1 MLAGAWAK
9 QEEQRAEAWCLTLE
23 LERNGE
29 SGKKPEE
36 EKRDTEGPQPWNT
49 TGVKGAEGLG
59 SCTQSS
65 AEDEGNR
72 QAKSHGN
79 RKVIR
84 DFQRK
89 YDKKRKGN

>member
-65 AEDEGNR
+65 AEVKGIDR
-72 QAKSHGN
+72 QKAMATGK
-79 RKVIR
+79 
-84 DFQRK
+84 
-89 YDKKRKGN
+89 